1 MVQCMTRSFTSS
13 WRSRLRVR
21 LRHLYNFAIFGIH
34 QLFAIQARLLPLL
47 GLYRPSMHIRVSF
60 SVKSSIV

>member
-1 MVQCMTRSFTSS
+1 MVQCMTRLLASS
-13 WRSRLRVR
+13 WRSRLRMG
-21 LRHLYNFAIFGIH
+21 LRHLHNFAIFGVH

-47 GLYRPSMHIRVSF
+47 GLDRPSMHVSVSF

>member
-1 MVQCMTRSFTSS
+1 M
-13 WRSRLRVR
+13 R
-21 LRHLYNFAIFGIH
+21 LRHLHNFAIFGVH

-60 SVKSSIV
+60 GVRSSIF